1 METFVNFDKSV
12 DKAPE
17 GIEFALSIKA
27 RIGFSMLENQTYNK
41 YLIDHIDE
49 FDFYEITFDF

>member
-1 METFVNFDKSV
+1 MRILT
-12 DKAPE
+12 KAWTKPPE
-17 GIEFALSIKA
+17 GMEFALSIQV
-27 RIGFSMLENQTYNK
+27 RFGFSMLKNKMGSK